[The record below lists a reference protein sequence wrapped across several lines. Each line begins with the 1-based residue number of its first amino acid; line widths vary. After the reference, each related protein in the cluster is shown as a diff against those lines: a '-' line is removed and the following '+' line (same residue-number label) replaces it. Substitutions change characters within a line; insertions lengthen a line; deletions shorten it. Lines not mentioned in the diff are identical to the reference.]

1 MKHEFTEDEHHFLCS
16 AAVDYV
22 ALAEIVYAIIDNGQR
37 SRPTEEEFIRALDFI
52 AYLFEKYGEHLKCLE
67 GPDMHQRI
75 EPLEELIDW
84 LKEQFD
90 AGKYT
95 EIHYGIWFELAMEV
109 IPPEYIPDEVHQS

>member
-1 MKHEFTEDEHHFLCS
+1 MKHEFSKDEHHFLCS

-22 ALAEIVYAIIDNGQR
+22 ALAEIVYAIIDDGQR

-52 AYLFEKYGEHLKCLE
+52 VYLFEKYGEHLKCLE

-95 EIHYGIWFELAMEV
+95 EIHYGIWFALDTEV
-109 IPPEYIPDEVHQS
+109 IPPAYIPDEGTH

>member
-22 ALAEIVYAIIDNGQR
+22 ALDEITNRKFNNPG
-37 SRPTEEEFIRALDFI
+37 PTPPKEEFVRALDFI
-52 AYLFEKYGEHLKCLE
+52 AYLFEKYGEHLKCST
-67 GPDMHQRI
+67 GAGAHPIDKA
-75 EPLEELIDW
+75 PEELIDW